1 MLLNAQ
7 GGAFCATHE
16 IQYGS
21 KCRIVGC
28 TNDRIGKTLACEQH
42 AEDWSRSV
50 QQRSRATLS
59 GVRRAINRPGDQQE
73 WQRRAQRNQ
82 QPHDEE
88 ETDVHQRR
96 NYFTPNHY
104 YCVETVCAPCGVVIA
119 WTKFAKAESPTNIL
133 NWLQDLYPTESS
145 RPNFICI
152 DKVCRVLCTAAAN
165 GSWNEWKKT
174 SHFIVDSHH
183 YKNHKATDDICR
195 MWCNPAPSNGSQP
208 NLVGEKQAPNGNT
221 VQFREFNT
229 EACEQLNAWL
239 GGFESILKRMTVH
252 NFDWLLH
259 VLLFYHVKHVIKKIE
274 FKNASGQRNTS
285 DSDNQNNNKN
295 TRDGS
300 AKNNETK
307 SDSSDKK
314 SDGSLNGQ
322 KSDSSSQESDSS
334 DEESDTCS
342 LGDSQEILDGQK
354 SDSSSEES
362 DESDNNK
369 NEDANDPESSDES
382 SGSQKSEMK
391 TASDSSES
399 AMVVDHSSTSDS
411 EPD

>member
-1 MLLNAQ
+1 MLLNAR

-82 QPHDEE
+82 QPYDEE

-96 NYFTPNHY
+96 NYFTPNRY
-104 YCVETVCAPCGVVIA
+104 YCVETVCASCGVVIA

-152 DKVCRVLCTAAAN
+152 DKACRVLRTAAAN

-174 SHFIVDSHH
+174 SRFIVDSYH

-229 EACEQLNAWL
+229 EACEQLNA
-239 GGFESILKRMTVH
+239 
-252 NFDWLLH
+252 
-259 VLLFYHVKHVIKKIE
+259 
-274 FKNASGQRNTS
+274 
-285 DSDNQNNNKN
+285 
-295 TRDGS
+295 
-300 AKNNETK
+300 
-307 SDSSDKK
+307 
-314 SDGSLNGQ
+314 
-322 KSDSSSQESDSS
+322 
-334 DEESDTCS
+334 
-342 LGDSQEILDGQK
+342 
-354 SDSSSEES
+354 
-362 DESDNNK
+362 
-369 NEDANDPESSDES
+369 
-382 SGSQKSEMK
+382 
-391 TASDSSES
+391 
-399 AMVVDHSSTSDS
+399 
-411 EPD
+411 